1 MTQYHAKYFAY
12 DLTKRGGEGVG
23 RISQSLYNASVD
35 LNPHQVEAAL
45 FALHSPL
52 SKGVLLADEVG
63 LGKTIEA
70 GLVLCQF
77 WAERKRRLLVVCPAA
92 LRKQWQGE
100 LEEKFNLPSVI
111 VDAKSYRELSKTGSP
126 FSQDKV
132 IIVSYHY
139 ASRMEKEIGLIPWD
153 LAVLDEAHK
162 LRNVYKSGAQM
173 AQNVRAALDGRRKI
187 LLTATPLQNQLTE
200 LFGLST
206 LIDNDIFTDLS
217 TFRSQYASGDSD
229 KLRAVLSEFCHRT
242 LRRDVKEYV
251 QFPNRKAM
259 TFKFE
264 PTDDEQSLYE
274 DVSAYLQEDDAY
286 AFPSQQR
293 SLLIMVARKQLASS
307 HAALRG
313 TLEAIR
319 ARLIKLRDENPPNP
333 DKLSLT
339 NLVDDDEFELYL
351 ESQMEQED
359 DAESSDQIA
368 LLPPINPRPAKS
380 PAPINRKKL
389 EQEIARLDGY
399 IARLSNM
406 SGETKTTQLLK
417 ALDQGWKKLRE
428 LGAAEKA
435 VIFTESRRSME
446 YLRQYLSQN
455 GYEGSVVC
463 FSGGGKR
470 DPDAEKLYEEYVANH
485 PGEANANSKNI
496 LLRQAIIDR
505 FKSSAKILIATEAG
519 AEGINLQFCSLLINY
534 DLPWNPQRIEQRI
547 GRCHRYGQQFDV
559 AVVNFLNKRN
569 EADVRVYTILQNKL
583 KLFDGLFGASD
594 EILGAI
600 DSAFDLEKKIY
611 ALYQQCRTKAE
622 IKAGFDRLQKELEAE
637 IAAKRRKTRKAVLDN
652 FDEDVHRLLKIDKD
666 ETLVSLSE
674 IASELWRMTEYI
686 LSGRASFNN
695 SEFTFNLTDSP
706 APDIAQGTY
715 RLKTNDRG
723 ARAGE
728 ILYQLNTPLAE
739 WALEEAQQLPT
750 PCREV
755 TFDLSRYPKKISAL
769 APLKGKSGCLTLE
782 RLSMTSE
789 ADCNEYLLFSGFVEN
804 GADLPHEDLVK
815 LFHLSAVE
823 GEPCSITE
831 SEQARLT
838 GSADLLANA
847 TILQNNNNVN
857 AIFQQRVDQIDRYME
872 NRTEQAE
879 RDLKAIK
886 DKIKAA
892 RRRSDLASNLS
903 EQLEAQEELTTLDK
917 QRIAARR
924 RIDAVEEE
932 CAEKRKLIIQE
943 IRRQIAT
950 RETREVLFT
959 LRWKVV

>member
-12 DLTKRGGEGVG
+12 DLTKRGGEGFD

-100 LEEKFNLPSVI
+100 LEEKFNLPSII

-139 ASRMEKEIGLIPWD
+139 ASRTGKELGLIPWD

-206 LIDNDIFTDLS
+206 LIDEDIFTDLP
-217 TFRSQYASGDSD
+217 TFRSQYASGDSGN
-229 KLRAVLSEFCHRT
+229 LREVLSEFCHRT

-274 DVSAYLQEDDAY
+274 DVSAYLQENDAY

-333 DKLSLT
+333 DKLSLP
-339 NLVDDDEFELYL
+339 LVDDDEFELYL
-351 ESQMEQED
+351 ESQMEQDD
-359 DAESSDQIA
+359 DAESSDEIPP
-368 LLPPINPRPAKS
+368 LPPINPQPAKS
-380 PAPINRKKL
+380 PAAINRKKL
-389 EQEIARLDGY
+389 EREIERLDGY
-399 IARLSNM
+399 IDRLSSM
-406 SGETKTTQLLK
+406 SGETKSTKLLT
-417 ALDQGWKKLRE
+417 ALKKGWDKLRE

-446 YLRQYLSQN
+446 YLRQFLSQN

-470 DPDAEKLYEEYVANH
+470 DQDAEKLYEEYAEAH
-485 PGEANANSKNI
+485 PAEAKTVSKNI
-496 LLRQAIIDR
+496 LIRQAIIDR
-505 FKSSAKILIATEAG
+505 FKSGAKILIATEAG

-611 ALYQQCRTKAE
+611 ALYQQCRTKDE
-622 IKAGFDRLQKELEAE
+622 IKAGFDRLQKELEEE
-637 IAAKRRKTRKAVLDN
+637 IAAKRRKTRKAILEN
-652 FDEDVHRLLKIDKD
+652 FDEDVHRLLKFNKD
-666 ETLVSLSE
+666 ETLDSLNE
-674 IASELWRMTEYI
+674 IALELWRMTAYI
-686 LSGRASFNN
+686 LRYRATFNN
-695 SEFTFNLTDSP
+695 SEFTFNLSDSP
-706 APDIAQGTY
+706 APEIAPGAY
-715 RLKTNDRG
+715 RLKTNDRS

-755 TFDLSRYPKKISAL
+755 TFDLSHYPKKISAL
-769 APLKGKSGCLTLE
+769 APLKGKSGCLVLE

-789 ADCNEYLLFSGFVEN
+789 ADCNEYLLFSGFVDN
-804 GADLPHEDLVK
+804 GSDLDCEALVK

-823 GEPCSITE
+823 GELCSITE

-847 TILQNNNNVN
+847 TILKNNENVK
-857 AIFQQRVDQIDRYME
+857 AIFQQHIDQIDRYME
-872 NRTEQAE
+872 NRTKQAE
-879 RDLKAIK
+879 RELEAIK
-886 DKIKAA
+886 DKFKAA
-892 RRRSDLASNLS
+892 RRRSDFASNLS
-903 EQLEAQEELTTLDK
+903 EQLEAQEEMTSLDK

-924 RIDAVEEE
+924 HIEAVEKE
-932 CAEKRKLIIQE
+932 CAEKRKLIVQE
-943 IRRQIAT
+943 IRSQLAA
-950 RETREVLFT
+950 RENREVLFT

>member
-1 MTQYHAKYFAY
+1 M
-12 DLTKRGGEGVG
+12 
-23 RISQSLYNASVD
+23 
-35 LNPHQVEAAL
+35 
-45 FALHSPL
+45 
-52 SKGVLLADEVG
+52 
-63 LGKTIEA
+63 
-70 GLVLCQF
+70 
-77 WAERKRRLLVVCPAA
+77 
-92 LRKQWQGE
+92 
-100 LEEKFNLPSVI
+100 
-111 VDAKSYRELSKTGSP
+111 
-126 FSQDKV
+126 
-132 IIVSYHY
+132 
-139 ASRMEKEIGLIPWD
+139 
-153 LAVLDEAHK
+153 
-162 LRNVYKSGAQM
+162 
-173 AQNVRAALDGRRKI
+173 
-187 LLTATPLQNQLTE
+187 
-200 LFGLST
+200 
-206 LIDNDIFTDLS
+206 
-217 TFRSQYASGDSD
+217 
-229 KLRAVLSEFCHRT
+229 
-242 LRRDVKEYV
+242 
-251 QFPNRKAM
+251 
-259 TFKFE
+259 
-264 PTDDEQSLYE
+264 
-274 DVSAYLQEDDAY
+274 
-286 AFPSQQR
+286 
-293 SLLIMVARKQLASS
+293 
-307 HAALRG
+307 
-313 TLEAIR
+313 
-319 ARLIKLRDENPPNP
+319 
-333 DKLSLT
+333 
-339 NLVDDDEFELYL
+339 DDDEFELYL

-368 LLPPINPRPAKS
+368 LLPPINPQPAKS

-485 PGEANANSKNI
+485 PGDANANSKNI

-505 FKSSAKILIATEAG
+505 FKSGAKILIATEAG

-666 ETLVSLSE
+666 ETLVSLNE
-674 IASELWRMTEYI
+674 IASELWRMTEFI

-695 SEFTFNLTDSP
+695 SEFTFNLTESP

-739 WALEEAQQLPT
+739 WALEKAQQLPT

-769 APLKGKSGCLTLE
+769 TPLKGKSGCLTLE

-789 ADCNEYLLFSGFVEN
+789 ADCNEYLLFSGFVDY
-804 GADLPHEDLVK
+804 GDDLLHEDLVK
-815 LFHLSAVE
+815 LFHLSGIE

-959 LRWKVV
+959 LRWRVE